1 MTFFSALLTDFRKQV
16 VLVIVEKTVEWSIV
30 IIIIFLTVFLSPKL
44 SY

>member
-16 VLVIVEKTVEWSIV
+16 VLVILEKTRDLLLFFF
-30 IIIIFLTVFLSPKL
+30 FLTVFLSPKR

>member
-30 IIIIFLTVFLSPKL
+30 IIIFFLTVFLSPKL